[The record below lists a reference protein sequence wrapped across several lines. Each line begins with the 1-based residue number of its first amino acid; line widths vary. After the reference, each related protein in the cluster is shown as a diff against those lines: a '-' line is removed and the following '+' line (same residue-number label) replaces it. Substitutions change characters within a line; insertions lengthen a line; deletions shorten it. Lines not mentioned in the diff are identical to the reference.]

1 MISRFL
7 DRARRGPLLLDAAMG
22 TRLIASGLDLA
33 SDDPCLWNLVHPEA
47 VSEIHRR
54 DLESGAEA
62 VTTNTFGANRSWLA
76 RYHCPESVVAIN
88 RQAVALARTAPGPA
102 RFLLGSIGPTA
113 SDESSL
119 RGQADALL
127 EAGVDA
133 LVLET
138 FKFEQAV
145 HALRS
150 LKSVEVPI
158 LVGLFAWPDPIT
170 ATAHRLIDEGASI
183 VGANCFADLG
193 LAFRLIDDLTAAGD
207 GNELFWLKPSTG
219 PPDHPLTA
227 ADFRMIAAQLA
238 SVGTGLLGGCCGT
251 TEEHLEA
258 IRDVWK
264 N

>member
-7 DRARRGPLLLDAAMG
+7 ARASAGPMLLDAAMG

-33 SDDPCLWNLVHPEA
+33 SDDPCLWNLTRPE
-47 VSEIHRR
+47 VVLDIHRR
-54 DLESGAEA
+54 DLEAGAEA

-76 RYHCPESVVAIN
+76 RFDRPESVATIN
-88 RQAVALARTAPGPA
+88 RKAVILARTAPGPA
-102 RFLLGSIGPTA
+102 RFLLGSIGPAAIGA
-113 SDESSL
+113 SLQE
-119 RGQADALL
+119 QADILL

-138 FKFEQAV
+138 FKIEQAV
-145 HALRS
+145 QALRL
-150 LKSVEVPI
+150 LKIVEVPI
-158 LVGLFAWPDPIT
+158 LVGLFAWPDPIV

-193 LAFRLIDDLTAAGD
+193 LAFRLVDNLPAPGD
-207 GNELFWLKPSTG
+207 GLFWLKPSTG
-219 PPDHPLTA
+219 PPDRPLSV
-227 ADFRMIAAQLA
+227 ADFGSIAARLA
-238 SVGTGLLGGCCGT
+238 SFGTGLLGGCCGT
-251 TEEHLEA
+251 TEVHLKA